1 MNVQVFGLRKDFATQ
16 KAERYFK
23 ERRIKYQ
30 FIDVARFGLS
40 RGELQ
45 SIKNAVGLD
54 NVADYEGEEYQVRGL
69 RYFNN
74 GIVTEEM
81 LIENPRLLKLPIVRN
96 GRQATVGYRPEVWK
110 TWV

>member
-1 MNVQVFGLRKDFATQ
+1 MNIQIFGIKKSFETQ
-16 KAERYFK
+16 KAERYFR

-30 FIDVARFGLS
+30 YVDLARYGLS
-40 RGELQ
+40 KGELQ

-54 NVADYEGEEYQVRGL
+54 NLVDYEGDEYRVRGL

-81 LIENPRLLKLPIVRN
+81 LQDNPKLFKVPIVRN
-96 GRQATVGYRPEVWK
+96 GQKATLGYRPEVWK
-110 TWV
+110 TWE

>member
-1 MNVQVFGLRKDFATQ
+1 MNVQVFGVRKNFDTQ

-30 FIDVARFGLS
+30 YVDVARYGLS
-40 RGELQ
+40 KGELQ
-45 SIKNAVGLD
+45 SIKHAVGLD
-54 NVADYEGEEYQVRGL
+54 NLVDYEGEEYQARGL

-96 GRQATVGYRPEVWK
+96 GKQATVGYRPEVWK
-110 TWV
+110 TWD

>member
-1 MNVQVFGLRKDFATQ
+1 MNVQIFGVKKSFDTQ

-23 ERRIKYQ
+23 ERKIKYQ
-30 FIDVARFGLS
+30 YVDLARFGLS
-40 RGELQ
+40 KGELQ

-54 NVADYEGEEYQVRGL
+54 NLVDYEGEEYKTRGL

-81 LIENPRLLKLPIVRN
+81 LLENPKLLNVPIVRN
-96 GRQATVGYRPEVWK
+96 GRKATVGYRPEVWK
-110 TWV
+110 TWE